1 MDAYHSTLWAPQIE
15 DEATNTTTLY
25 ALGENIYTLN
35 NEIKITDYKER
46 RGILVQGGSWNLID
60 RNQIRTLQTQT
71 KEKLIVALT
80 NDDPQITGNKILYN
94 IKFRWNRMIEL
105 NHFSH

>member
-35 NEIKITDYKER
+35 NEIKLLIIRKGEEYLYKVVV
-46 RGILVQGGSWNLID
+46 GI
-60 RNQIRTLQTQT
+60 
-71 KEKLIVALT
+71 
-80 NDDPQITGNKILYN
+80 
-94 IKFRWNRMIEL
+94 
-105 NHFSH
+105 